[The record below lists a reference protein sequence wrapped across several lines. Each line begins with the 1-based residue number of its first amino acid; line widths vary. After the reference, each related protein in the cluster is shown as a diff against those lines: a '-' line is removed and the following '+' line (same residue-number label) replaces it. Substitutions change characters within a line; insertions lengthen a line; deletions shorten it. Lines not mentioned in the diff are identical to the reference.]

1 MIQMARKKII
11 NKSHLWIS
19 IWASG
24 TQHLVLY
31 VSQKKKGKKKK
42 KEENW
47 TLSLNIKHGMI
58 VSNQEAFKEG
68 ENEVVSWTS

>member
-1 MIQMARKKII
+1 MGFWNPTSCSICESEKKRE
-11 NKSHLWIS
+11 
-19 IWASG
+19 
-24 TQHLVLY
+24 
-31 VSQKKKGKKKK
+31 KKK

>member
-1 MIQMARKKII
+1 MGFWNPTSCSICESEKKRE
-11 NKSHLWIS
+11 
-19 IWASG
+19 
-24 TQHLVLY
+24 
-31 VSQKKKGKKKK
+31 KKK

-47 TLSLNIKHGMI
+47 TLSLNIKQGMI